1 MPRRPC
7 QVIYMKFNL
16 IYSTKQK
23 QFFDVDLFFCRVI
36 DLLRELWDCELK
48 SFETVGKLTEI
59 FVLRAETLTELG
71 KLAEQ
76 VRTNSVNYS
85 FIC

>member
-1 MPRRPC
+1 M
-7 QVIYMKFNL
+7 IE
-16 IYSTKQK
+16 
-23 QFFDVDLFFCRVI
+23 
-36 DLLRELWDCELK
+36 LLRELWDCELK

-76 VRTNSVNYS
+76 VRSNSLLIIHLSVNL
-85 FIC
+85 FIYLL